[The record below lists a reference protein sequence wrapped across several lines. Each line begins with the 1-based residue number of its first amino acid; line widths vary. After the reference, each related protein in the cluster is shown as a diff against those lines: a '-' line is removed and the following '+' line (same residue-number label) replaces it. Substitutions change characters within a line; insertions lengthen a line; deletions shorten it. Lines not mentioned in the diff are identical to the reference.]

1 MKKLTALLIITA
13 ILLSTPSYLLAEN
26 ENVLTW
32 QKAYTLLN
40 KNSSVLSDLSEA
52 EQERRKQYEE
62 ASAEAKNIDTK
73 GRTINILGNEIRIGY
88 DEATQMLMTQ
98 QKELYP
104 EQMRFYWNVSQD
116 TLKRTANSLV
126 ISLRSLY
133 LGMYNAHINV
143 KIKERKYEI
152 ARNLNDQNKLRLEKG
167 MISELDALESAYNL
181 DRAKAE
187 LEAAKRNRENILR
200 SLNLFLNQEISTDY
214 DDIMPESQYYTS
226 LRGFDYYLERA
237 LTYRA
242 EIKQAE
248 KQLVLLKK
256 KKDIMER
263 FPLSMNTISIRKDYN
278 NLLLDIEIQ
287 EAKLEQ
293 AMIDIEAEVK
303 EAYVEAASAVKNME
317 NMKKLFEIQKSNIEK
332 IRKMYEKGMISKTA
346 LDQAEI
352 SHQEF
357 CSSYD
362 MTLFDCNTK
371 LMKLIFKS
379 GTGI

>member
-1 MKKLTALLIITA
+1 MKKLTALLIITT

-287 EAKLEQ
+287 EVKLEQ

-352 SHQEF
+352 SYQEF

-371 LMKLIFKS
+371 LMKLIFIS

>member
-1 MKKLTALLIITA
+1 
-13 ILLSTPSYLLAEN
+13 
-26 ENVLTW
+26 
-32 QKAYTLLN
+32 
-40 KNSSVLSDLSEA
+40 
-52 EQERRKQYEE
+52 
-62 ASAEAKNIDTK
+62 
-73 GRTINILGNEIRIGY
+73 
-88 DEATQMLMTQ
+88 
-98 QKELYP
+98 
-104 EQMRFYWNVSQD
+104 
-116 TLKRTANSLV
+116 
-126 ISLRSLY
+126 
-133 LGMYNAHINV
+133 MYNAHINV

-352 SHQEF
+352 SYQEF

-371 LMKLIFKS
+371 LMKLIFIS

>member
-332 IRKMYEKGMISKTA
+332 IRRMYEKGMISKTA

-352 SHQEF
+352 SYQEF

-371 LMKLIFKS
+371 LMKLIFIS

>member
-214 DDIMPESQYYTS
+214 DDIMPESQYYTL

-352 SHQEF
+352 SYQEF

-371 LMKLIFKS
+371 LMKLIFIS